1 MKAQGRRGWKRG
13 LVLLIGMTASAA
25 AVAAPPWSSIGDRVH
40 YALEGGGDALSETGA
55 SLTVQ
60 SKPGGS
66 SGFGGAATVIDAVP
80 YRKKRV
86 RLSGIISAKDVEGTA
101 GLWMRA
107 DGPSGSVAFANSE
120 RAPVSGNADA
130 VPREIEIY
138 VPAPADK
145 LLVGP
150 LLVGKG
156 RMTVRTLRL
165 AVVPSSPDDEVPPA
179 RIVDE
184 AVRLIRAH
192 ALNAER
198 IEWNQAQADIARD
211 MKHVHDA
218 DAAYAVIRQALA
230 KLGDR
235 HSGLLPPQDFQRFS
249 SEGKPSFTPMVE
261 VRERVGI
268 VSVPAFSG
276 TDKTAAVAFANE
288 LAGLIA
294 ARARQAPCGWVV
306 DLRGNQGGSMWPML
320 SGLYSLLGN
329 ATPGYSRDREGR
341 QNAWK
346 VAPPGVSTPDLS
358 AAPVVVVTGGKT
370 ASSGEAVAIA
380 FRGRPKTHSVG
391 QPTFG
396 VSTSNGMYPLPGGA
410 RLKLTDARFVDRTGQ
425 AYGDAVMPDDVVPE
439 DEAVAHAVASLAGC
453 AR

>member
-1 MKAQGRRGWKRG
+1 MKAQGSREWMRS
-13 LVLLIGMTASAA
+13 VVVLIGMAASAA

-40 YALEGGGDALSETGA
+40 YVLEGGGDALSEAGA

-60 SKPGGS
+60 SKPGGA
-66 SGFGGAATVIDAVP
+66 SGFGGAATVIDAAP
-80 YRKKRV
+80 YRQKRV
-86 RLSGIISAKDVEGTA
+86 RLSGIISATDVAGTA
-101 GLWMRA
+101 GLWLRA
-107 DGPSGSVAFANSE
+107 DAASGLVSFANSE
-120 RAPVSGNADA
+120 RTPVSGNADA
-130 VPREIEIY
+130 QPREIEIY
-138 VPAPADK
+138 VPAHADR

-150 LLVGKG
+150 LLLGTG
-156 RMTVRTLRL
+156 SMTVHALRL
-165 AVVPSSPDDEVPPA
+165 TVVPSSADDAVPPT

-198 IEWNQAQADIARD
+198 IEWEQAQADIARE
-211 MKHVHDA
+211 MKQVHTA
-218 DAAYAVIRQALA
+218 DAAYAVIGQVLA

-235 HSGLLPPQDFQRFS
+235 HSGLLPPRDFQRFS
-249 SEGKPSFTPMVE
+249 SEGKPSFTPVVE

-276 TDKTAAVAFANE
+276 TEKTAAAAFARE
-288 LAGLIA
+288 LAQAIA
-294 ARARQAPCGWVV
+294 ARARQASCGWVV
-306 DLRGNQGGSMWPML
+306 DLRGNQGGSMWPLL
-320 SGLYSLLGN
+320 SGLYPLLGH
-329 ATPGYSRDREGR
+329 ATPGYFRDRDGR

-346 VAPPGVSTPDLS
+346 LASPGVSIPDLF
-358 AAPVVVVTGGKT
+358 AAPVVVVTSGKT

-380 FRGRPKTHSVG
+380 FRGRAKARSVG

-425 AYGDAVMPDDVVPE
+425 AYGDAVMPDEVVPE

>member
-1 MKAQGRRGWKRG
+1 MKAQGRLGWMRG

-25 AVAAPPWSSIGDRVH
+25 AVSAPPWSSIGDRVH
-40 YALEGGGDALSETGA
+40 YVLEGGGDVLSEAGA
-55 SLTVQ
+55 LLTVQ

-101 GLWMRA
+101 GLWLRA
-107 DGPSGSVAFANSE
+107 DGASGSLAFANSE
-120 RAPVSGNADA
+120 RTPVSGNADA

-138 VPAPADK
+138 VPVHADK

-156 RMTVRTLRL
+156 RMTVRALRL
-165 AVVPSSPDDEVPPA
+165 AVAPSSLDDEVPPA

-184 AVRLIRAH
+184 AIRLIRAH

-218 DAAYAVIRQALA
+218 DAAYAVIRQVLA

-235 HSGLLPPQDFQRFS
+235 HSGLLPPRDFQRFS

-276 TDKTAAVAFANE
+276 TDKTAAAAFTRG
-288 LAGLIA
+288 LATSIA
-294 ARARQAPCGWVV
+294 TRARQASCGWVV
-306 DLRGNQGGSMWPML
+306 DLRANQGGNMWPML
-320 SGLYSLLGN
+320 SGLSPLLGN
-329 ATPGYSRDREGR
+329 ATPGYFRDREGR
-341 QNAWK
+341 QTAWTIRS
-346 VAPPGVSTPDLS
+346 AGVPVPDLS
-358 AAPVVVVTGGKT
+358 AVPVVVVTGQKT
-370 ASSGEAVAIA
+370 ASSGEAVAVA
-380 FRGRPKTHSVG
+380 FRGRPKARSVG

-425 AYGDAVMPDDVVPE
+425 AYGDIVMPDHMVPE

-453 AR
+453 AN